1 MDKLYF
7 DIDWEAFHFLRP
19 HFLWLLT
26 PLVLVLILGLLG
38 IREQVAWKKY
48 IAPHLRPYMIRKGN
62 EWIRG
67 YMQVLAFLVLLI
79 AVLGMA
85 GPTWK
90 KIELPEKILET
101 PLVIALDLSQSMM
114 ATDLQP
120 NRLER
125 AKFKINDLLQANP
138 KARIALVGYAG
149 TAHTLVPLTRDYKIL
164 DAHLKSINTRMLPF
178 PGSDLSSALSLSD
191 SLVTATEAP
200 GTLLLITDDFNEE
213 NFQLLQE
220 YTANGNMKVEVIPM
234 GTLAGAAVPQL
245 GSKRPMRDTK
255 GKPIISAI
263 DADQVKRLNTLDK
276 VSVIELTLDNSDM
289 ERLATLVR
297 KDLEFS
303 EQDENMEENW
313 QDEGIWLIIPFA
325 FFILMWFRK
334 GWVIYS
340 FAIIFLLSSCT
351 SENSFSDLWTTPDY
365 RGQKLYEK
373 GEYAGAAE
381 LFTIPIRKGLAYYKS
396 GDYYKAIDAFGADS
410 TAQGQYNLGLAYF
423 KIGEFDLAQSAFEN
437 SVAKDP
443 EMMAA
448 AINLTKTQQLV
459 ANAMETFEAPE
470 EAPEDEKAKNIQNTD
485 PEDLGGGGQEATD
498 EDMKKERK
506 EETVDTDTRMGK
518 ELDEVPDDFSSEN
531 ADNSQKILMRKVD
544 DDPSLFLRKK
554 FAHQVRVK
562 HMKPKDNLTKW

>member
-1 MDKLYF
+1 
-7 DIDWEAFHFLRP
+7 
-19 HFLWLLT
+19 
-26 PLVLVLILGLLG
+26 
-38 IREQVAWKKY
+38 
-48 IAPHLRPYMIRKGN
+48 
-62 EWIRG
+62 
-67 YMQVLAFLVLLI
+67 
-79 AVLGMA
+79 
-85 GPTWK
+85 
-90 KIELPEKILET
+90 
-101 PLVIALDLSQSMM
+101 
-114 ATDLQP
+114 
-120 NRLER
+120 
-125 AKFKINDLLQANP
+125 
-138 KARIALVGYAG
+138 
-149 TAHTLVPLTRDYKIL
+149 
-164 DAHLKSINTRMLPF
+164 MLPF

-191 SLVTATEAP
+191 SLVAATEVP

-220 YTANGNMKVEVIPM
+220 YTAYGNMKVEVIPM

-255 GKPIISAI
+255 GNPIVSAI

-289 ERLATLVR
+289 ERFATLVR

-313 QDEGIWLIIPFA
+313 QDEGMWLIIPFA

-340 FAIIFLLSSCT
+340 FATIFLLSSCT

-423 KIGEFDLAQSAFEN
+423 KIGEFHLAQSAFEN
-437 SVAKDP
+437 SVVKDP
-443 EMMAA
+443 DMMAA
-448 AINLTKTQQLV
+448 AINLTKTKQLV
-459 ANAMETFEAPE
+459 AKAMETFEAPE

-531 ADNSQKILMRKVD
+531 ANNSQKILMRKVD

>member
-7 DIDWEAFHFLRP
+7 EIDWEAFHFLRP
-19 HFLWLLT
+19 HFLWLLA
-26 PLVLVLILGLLG
+26 PLVIVLILGLIG
-38 IREQVAWKKY
+38 IREQVTWKKY

-67 YMQVLAFLVLLI
+67 YMQVLAFLVLSI

-90 KIELPEKILET
+90 TIELPEKILET
-101 PLVIALDLSQSMM
+101 PLIIAIDLSQSMM

-138 KARIALVGYAG
+138 KARIALIGYAG

-191 SLVTATEAP
+191 SLVAATEAS

-234 GTLAGAAVPQL
+234 GTLVGAEVPQL

-255 GKPIISAI
+255 GNSIVSVI
-263 DADQVKRLNTLDK
+263 DAEQVKRLNTLDK
-276 VSVIELTLDNSDM
+276 VSVIKLTLDNSDM

-303 EQDENMEENW
+303 KQDENMEENW

-340 FAIIFLLSSCT
+340 FATIFLLGSCRY
-351 SENSFSDLWTTPDY
+351 ENSFSDLWTTPDY
-365 RGQKLYEK
+365 RGQKLYEQ
-373 GEYAGAAE
+373 GEYAGAAK
-381 LFTIPIRKGLAYYKS
+381 LFTTPIRKGLSYYKS
-396 GDYYKAIDAFGADS
+396 GDYYKAIDAFGSDS

-443 EMMAA
+443 DMKAA

-459 ANAMETFEAPE
+459 ANAMESFEAPE
-470 EAPEDEKAKNIQNTD
+470 KAPEDESAKNIQNTD

-498 EDMKKERK
+498 EDMEEERK
-506 EETVDTDTRMGK
+506 EETVDTETRMGK
-518 ELDEVPDDFSSEN
+518 ELDEVPDDFSSEKV
-531 ADNSQKILMRKVD
+531 DNSQKILMRKVD

-562 HMKPKDNLTKW
+562 NIKPKDNLTKW